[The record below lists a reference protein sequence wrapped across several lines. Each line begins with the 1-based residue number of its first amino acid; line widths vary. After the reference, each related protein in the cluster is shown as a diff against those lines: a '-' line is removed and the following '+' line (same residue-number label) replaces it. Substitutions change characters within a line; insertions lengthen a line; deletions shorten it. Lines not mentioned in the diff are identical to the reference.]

1 MPESRLGEE
10 GLHRGN
16 LSWEGEM
23 SADAISRLASQ
34 HVLDLGRKG
43 GKMAFRFIP
52 PGKFWMG
59 SRGYYGDEEPR
70 HQVEI
75 TRGFWLGETPVTQRQ
90 FAAWTAA
97 GRIEHKNGFS
107 GLERPAESLSW
118 REASQFC
125 GWLAETRGREFPEGA
140 GLACLPTEA
149 EWEYACRAGSESEYA
164 EGDGEEALREA
175 GWFAGNASG
184 ETQPVGAKRAN
195 AFGLFDMHGNV
206 EEWCHDV
213 WEADAYRGRLERVAD
228 PGFDARLADWEA
240 GLLKMLKADDGRVL
254 RGGSWFN
261 SARDCR
267 SAFRDGD
274 RPVGRFGL
282 IGFRVCLVPGPAK
295 PSGARE
301 RDQHGRAT
309 GDGSRGTRLESNGA
323 AVPERVIPDL
333 ARAKFP
339 RNAGSKKL

>member
-1 MPESRLGEE
+1 MSQG
-10 GLHRGN
+10 GRGGRFC
-16 LSWEGEM
+16 WMKMG
-23 SADAISRLASQ
+23 AAPVVGRKHI
-34 HVLDLGRKG
+34 LDLGKRG
-43 GKMAFRFIP
+43 GTMAFRFIP

-228 PGFDARLADWEA
+228 PGFDARAADWEA
-240 GLLKMLKADDGRVL
+240 GLLKMLKADDPRVL
-254 RGGSWFN
+254 RGGSWIG
-261 SARDCR
+261 SAGDCR
-267 SAFRDGD
+267 SAFRDGNGPD
-274 RPVGRFGL
+274 ERFGYF
-282 IGFRVCLVPGPAK
+282 GFRVCLVPGPA
-295 PSGARE
+295 SGRGAPGH
-301 RDQHGRAT
+301 QG
-309 GDGSRGTRLESNGA
+309 GSKAPGGGGRGTRPEPKGA
-323 AVPERVIPDL
+323 SEGETLDL

-339 RNAGSKKL
+339 PGRP